1 MGPHQLKDDIIQGLL
16 NRNTSLREEVLKKD
30 ESFLKKE
37 REFSY
42 LTKELHQ
49 EKGNA
54 LEIDEKLL
62 RRETD
67 HSTTVAG
74 LKEVYRGAKAAK
86 LEVDG
91 QLLEEQKKNKLKNDE
106 INDLRTKNVKFE
118 LAAIADQKA
127 IADLQNKLQ

>member
-1 MGPHQLKDDIIQGLL
+1 MASAMGPHQLKDDIIQGLL

-54 LEIDEKLL
+54 LEIYEKL
-62 RRETD
+62 RGGW
-67 HSTTVAG
+67 TVA
-74 LKEVYRGAKAAK
+74 RGAK
-86 LEVDG
+86 
-91 QLLEEQKKNKLKNDE
+91 EEQIEERRN
-106 INDLRTKNVKFE
+106 
-118 LAAIADQKA
+118 
-127 IADLQNKLQ
+127 

>member
-1 MGPHQLKDDIIQGLL
+1 MASAMGPHQLKDEIIQGLL

-37 REFSY
+37 REFSD

-54 LEIDEKLL
+54 LEIHEKLL

-74 LKEVYRGAKAAK
+74 LKEVIPRCQSSQTRGGWTVARGAK
-86 LEVDG
+86 
-91 QLLEEQKKNKLKNDE
+91 EEQIEERRN
-106 INDLRTKNVKFE
+106 
-118 LAAIADQKA
+118 
-127 IADLQNKLQ
+127 

>member
-1 MGPHQLKDDIIQGLL
+1 MAGAMGPPQLKDDIIQGLL

-37 REFSY
+37 REFSD

-54 LEIDEKLL
+54 LEIHKKLL

-91 QLLEEQKKNKLKNDE
+91 QLL
-106 INDLRTKNVKFE
+106 DLRKKNVKFE
-118 LAAIADQKA
+118 LAAITDQKA
-127 IADLQNKLQ
+127 IADLQNKLQQA